1 MSLNN
6 LRDLLSTLPK
16 KIFASGSWLEK
27 KQTSILSAAVVITS
41 ANIISSLTGLLREK
55 LLISK
60 FFGDILSE
68 QAYEA
73 FLIAFQIPDLVYQ
86 LVILGAMSAAFI
98 PIFTEIRNK
107 YREKTAFKMTS
118 AIMNWLLLIFALIGV
133 IVFIF
138 APQITAARTGASFTA
153 EQVTIVTN
161 LTRIMIFAQLFF
173 AISNFFSGM
182 LQSYKKFIIPALSPI
197 IYNAG
202 IVIGTYLLYSQVGV
216 YGAGVGVLVG
226 AFLHMLIQ
234 WPSVR
239 KIGWHYSWNWDL
251 QLPGVKRLFRMMPP
265 RVLTLGANELQTLGL
280 GFFTTQIGG
289 LSFLIIKLAKSL
301 IALPIRFFGVPIAQ
315 AALPFLADE
324 GDEASRNRF
333 SQIITRSLSQIAFF
347 ALPASVLILILRIP
361 IVRLVYGAK
370 DFPWATTVTLGRV
383 VAIISISIA
392 AQAIYQ
398 LLARGFFALKDT
410 RTPFYISLATTSL
423 FLVSCWFV
431 TFMSQDATV
440 YGIAWVIC
448 VVAFLEAL
456 LYLIFLNKK
465 VGHLVTKD
473 LITSL
478 LKITFVS
485 FVMGIALYIPFK
497 ALDKFIFDT
506 TRVIPLIGLAVI
518 TSFVGIGVFLG
529 LAWLMRIKE
538 LEIIPQLVSHFNR
551 KTIKEIKTPEALVIP
566 SDDDASA
573 S

>member
-1 MSLNN
+1 MTLSNLKNLVSSLPQK
-6 LRDLLSTLPK
+6 L
-16 KIFASGSWLEK
+16 FASGSWLEK
-27 KQTSILSAAVVITS
+27 KQTSILSAAIVITS
-41 ANIISSLTGLLREK
+41 ANIIASLTGLLREK

-60 FFGDILSE
+60 FFGDLLSE

-73 FLIAFQIPDLVYQ
+73 FLIAFQVPDLIYQ

-107 YREKTAFKMTS
+107 YQEETAFKMTS
-118 AIMNWLLLIFALIGV
+118 AIMNWLLSIFTVVGV

-138 APQITAARTGASFTA
+138 APQITMARTGASFTA
-153 EQVTIVTN
+153 EQVIIVTN

-202 IVIGTYLLYSQVGV
+202 IVLGTYLFYAKLGV

-234 WPSVR
+234 WPSVH
-239 KIGWHYSWNWDL
+239 KIGWHYSWSWNL
-251 QLPGVKRLFRMMPP
+251 NLPGVKRLFRMMPP
-265 RVLTLGANELQTLGL
+265 RMLTLGANELQTLGL

-289 LSFLIIKLAKSL
+289 LSFIIIKLAKSL

-315 AALPFLADE
+315 AALPFLSDE
-324 GDEASRNRF
+324 GDENSRLRF

-370 DFPWATTVTLGRV
+370 DFPWTTTVTLGRV
-383 VAIISISIA
+383 VAIISVSIA

-410 RTPFYISLATTSL
+410 RTPFYISLVTTTL
-423 FLVSCWFV
+423 FLLSCWII
-431 TFMSQDATV
+431 TFFSDDATV
-440 YGIAWVIC
+440 YGLAWIIC
-448 VVAFLEAL
+448 LIAFLEAL

-465 VGHLVTKD
+465 VGHLINKE
-473 LITSL
+473 LIVSL
-478 LKITFVS
+478 LKIAFVS

-497 ALDKFIFDT
+497 ALDQFIFDT
-506 TRVIPLIGLAVI
+506 TRVIPLIGLTVI

-529 LAWLMRIKE
+529 LAWMMRIKE
-538 LEIIPQLVSHFNR
+538 LEIIPQLANHFNR
-551 KTIKEIKTPEALVIP
+551 KTIREIKTPETLVVTN
-566 SDDDASA
+566 DDDASA